1 MVLVIKYVTYL
12 FTILQNTALMVLQAL
27 QEL

>member
-1 MVLVIKYVTYL
+1 MASVIKCGTYL
-12 FTILQNTALMVLQAL
+12 FINIQNTALMVLQAL